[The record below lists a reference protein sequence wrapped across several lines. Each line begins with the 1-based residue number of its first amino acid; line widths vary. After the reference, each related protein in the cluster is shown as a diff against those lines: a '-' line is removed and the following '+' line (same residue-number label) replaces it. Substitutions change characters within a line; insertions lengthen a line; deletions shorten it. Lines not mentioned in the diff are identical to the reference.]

1 MADLQELIKAIKQD
15 KESNGDRDIKATLDL
30 SELLGSN
37 DNLDTT
43 NYLLALKYIKVRRN
57 ILNALIKK
65 TQGGKLRGLKLGKEI
80 KISDLLGEPPKL
92 GLLTGLKWLRVKN
105 QILKKVG
112 AAASNANFEFGKEID
127 INDILG
133 SSPEQDFITK
143 TRFFLIRQKLLS
155 KISDAAKAFN
165 GEAALEG
172 ILGIEKKSDEIEG
185 IDSSKSLG
193 TAEDER
199 IATAEGMSAVSGLS
213 TDESLDELRGIHTG
227 IDNIYD
233 HLKETNDVSD
243 DTENAR
249 EQIARN
255 ERRHQELLQAV
266 RGGGGFMGSGG
277 IAGGDQHDGAGSGL
291 LGMGADVYGD
301 YLLGKGVEKGLS
313 NRGKP
318 KTPRPKGRFGRAFQA
333 VKNLGPR
340 AVSAGKTALA
350 LSGVTTLARAAVPLA
365 MSPPGVMAGTGIA
378 GYLAGT
384 GINNIPKLFG
394 SEDRFSDMMGRPLGN
409 KLAQMR
415 GVDMSGP
422 LPEEKILELQRQGF
436 DANKPIY
443 EKRGIYGFRKKVI
456 TGYEKLDKG
465 VPLTPE
471 IARDMADNLKAARKR
486 QDNARIAKGM
496 EPLKPGD
503 EGYLKMPDDINE
515 DGTMKVAPV
524 SPTPVSPA
532 PVSPTES
539 ITGQKEK
546 VESTSNSSPTE
557 TITGKKTDGEANY
570 KMVMENAIS
579 AKKDLDSFE
588 DETVEGKDYEMIDR
602 PQGYRGIYYS
612 VGGFDE
618 DGDDGPM
625 QIRKY
630 KDPAQQKKFIELENA
645 EIAAANKVDQGEVD
659 MLIDAGMLNKRYGGE
674 GGSRRLNFR
683 QNLKLARAR
692 YVKANNIDIYAGTE
706 RGSEEYY
713 RAQSDDISYG
723 GRNAIR
729 KNILGEDN
737 TFKPTEPAEE
747 KSTQLPFSGGAVD
760 RAVEEKST
768 QLPFLEDSVLS
779 AGTGLPIA
787 EDDMT
792 EGTKLRMEHNKSFVK
807 KQDAEIAAAAK
818 PTESI
823 TGEIKPDIKQGF
835 GFIDGNPVA
844 VIEGIPH
851 MYGTTMTESRIVK
864 AYGYEHEIKGEPAF
878 YIKKG
883 VNNLDDDPSNHIVHP
898 TIYEDFKKSVKPL
911 ENGMGI
917 PLDEKMIR
925 KLDTAA
931 GLKQLDPNSV
941 SASGNIMG
949 DTGVDTILTAPDL
962 SADANQRDF
971 NSLDPLFPGSSGRVM
986 PGMSFESRMR
996 QSIAGMDADE
1006 TAQIQA
1012 RSGNFKEESAARMAD
1027 TGEDNLT
1034 NTAQPIRRPGVFGQT
1049 QGLNGFANK
1058 AIGAIAGPDFQ
1069 AKIRRVLSS
1078 RNPIGEGK
1086 KLFDRTK
1093 NRVEGFGELSPL
1105 QQGVRIL
1112 NAPVP
1117 TGGSQLAATQSQNQ
1131 DLRGE
1136 LTSSASSVTVPTVIN
1151 NNNQRS
1157 SNVTNSSMALEHV
1170 DKTRALFSKT
1180 NLGW

>member
-92 GLLTGLKWLRVKN
+92 GLFTSLKWLRVKN

-112 AAASNANFEFGKEID
+112 TAAKSANFEFGKEID
-127 INDILG
+127 VNDILG

-155 KISDAAKAFN
+155 KISKAAKAFD
-165 GEAALEG
+165 GESALNG
-172 ILGIEKKSDEIEG
+172 ILGIESKSDEIEG
-185 IDSSKSLG
+185 IDSSISS
-193 TAEDER
+193 ADSV
-199 IATAEGMSAVSGLS
+199 EGVSPASASGLS
-213 TDESLDELRGIHTG
+213 TDESLEELRGIRTG

-233 HLKETNDVSD
+233 HLLD
-243 DTENAR
+243 DKSNKLKDREEKR

-255 ERRHQELLQAV
+255 ERRHDEMLDATKGGSAFLKGGGSGGGGGEGGGGGILGTALEVAGETYLGKKAIDLV
-266 RGGGGFMGSGG
+266 RGG
-277 IAGGDQHDGAGSGL
+277 
-291 LGMGADVYGD
+291 
-301 YLLGKGVEKGLS
+301 
-313 NRGKP
+313 P
-318 KTPRPKGRFGRAFQA
+318 KTPTPKTPKPKGRLGRARGL
-333 VKNLGPR
+333 VRGLGGRTLGLGR
-340 AVSAGKTALA
+340 AL
-350 LSGVTTLARAAVPLA
+350 L
-365 MSPPGVMAGTGIA
+365 MSPAALLTAQITAAAGTG
-378 GYLAGT
+378 YLTGT

-422 LPEEKILELQRQGF
+422 LPEEKILELQRQGLN
-436 DANKPIY
+436 ANKPIY
-443 EKRGIYGFRKKVI
+443 EKQGIYGFRKNVI
-456 TGYEKLDKG
+456 TGYEKLERA
-465 VPLTPE
+465 PLTPE
-471 IARDMADNLKAARKR
+471 IARDMADNLKAARTR
-486 QDNARIAKGM
+486 QDNSRIAKGM

-503 EGYLKMPDDINE
+503 EGYLKMPDGINE
-515 DGTMKVAPV
+515 DGTMKVA
-524 SPTPVSPA
+524 PVSPA

-659 MLIDAGMLNKRYGGE
+659 MLIDAGMLPSKYGGE
-674 GGSRRLNFR
+674 DGRRKIGFR
-683 QNLKLARAR
+683 QYLNSARKK

-706 RGSEEYY
+706 RGSQEYY
-713 RAQSDDISYG
+713 RAQNDDISYG

-737 TFKPTEPAEE
+737 TFKPTEPA
-747 KSTQLPFSGGAVD
+747 
-760 RAVEEKST
+760 EEKST

-792 EGTKLRMEHNKSFVK
+792 EGTKLRMEHNKNFVK

-883 VNNLDDDPSNHIVHP
+883 VNNLDDDPSKHIVHP
-898 TIYEDFKKSVKPL
+898 TTYEDFKKSVKPL

-925 KLDTAA
+925 QLDTAE

-941 SASGNIMG
+941 SASGKIMG
-949 DTGVDTILTAPDL
+949 DTGADTILTAPDL
-962 SADANQRDF
+962 SANANQRDF
-971 NSLDPLFPGSSGRVM
+971 NTLDPLFPGASGNVM
-986 PGMSFESRMR
+986 PGMSFQSRMR

-1012 RSGNFKEESAARMAD
+1012 RSANFKEESAARMAD

-1049 QGLNGFANK
+1049 QSTGLNGFASR

-1069 AKIRRVLSS
+1069 GRIKRVMSS

-1117 TGGSQLAATQSQNQ
+1117 TAGSQLAATQSQNQ
-1131 DLRGE
+1131 DLLSD
-1136 LTSSASSVTVPTVIN
+1136 LTNTVASSVSAPTII

-1157 SNVTNSSMALEHV
+1157 NTVTNSSMSLEHI
-1170 DKTRALFSKT
+1170 DKTREMFSKT
-1180 NLGW
+1180 NLDW